1 MAHIFKII
9 KYCTR
14 LPAHHVTNN
23 RYQKTVNIDWMF
35 SILEIFTQGILDNR
49 LLQENI
55 LGQRDSADKNIFKTP
70 SPKIQNILSRFL
82 YYLTSIQKAT
92 QQKYFSHKL

>member
-1 MAHIFKII
+1 MWLITDIRKQCALIECFQSL
-9 KYCTR
+9 KY
-14 LPAHHVTNN
+14 LL
-23 RYQKTVNIDWMF
+23 K
-35 SILEIFTQGILDNR
+35 SQGILDNR

-55 LGQRDSADKNIFKTP
+55 LGQRDSADKNVFKTP